1 MQIAWGPMVVLIS
14 EGLKNKI
21 RSFSLFEKGQCIL
34 HPDPYNH
41 TRHKENPQP
50 SPITTSIPGKVNQV
64 VTVLNGTC
72 LSWDVPYLRA
82 APFRWDI
89 LTYLGKNIK
98 ANQGQHFSSEPH
110 NTSRTLPFPLYWLLL
125 FPHLQ
130 AFRDHTTLFHLSQ
143 FPFLITHFPICNA
156 ICASCDYNSL
166 ASSKHVS
173 GHCSSQLG
181 CKSCPWTNPQAQY
194 LSWDKFFIWSV
205 MVATNSN

>member
-1 MQIAWGPMVVLIS
+1 MLGCFNPACTGALWAVWTSYVVLDHIIDSCAVQIAWGPMVVLIS

-98 ANQGQHFSSEPH
+98 ANQGQHFSSKPH
-110 NTSRTLPFPLYWLLL
+110 NTSRTSPFPLY
-125 FPHLQ
+125 
-130 AFRDHTTLFHLSQ
+130 
-143 FPFLITHFPICNA
+143 
-156 ICASCDYNSL
+156 
-166 ASSKHVS
+166 
-173 GHCSSQLG
+173 
-181 CKSCPWTNPQAQY
+181 
-194 LSWDKFFIWSV
+194 
-205 MVATNSN
+205 